1 MTPLEYLRA
10 RWADLASTVAILL
23 YHALA
28 VLALGAFVVV
38 ALPTVLGD
46 SPAGAGF
53 PWWRGGAYAP
63 YALGAEGT
71 LVLVAAS
78 AGALGAILHA
88 MHFTVHVARD
98 THDWRW
104 APWHFLQPF
113 RGALLGLVTYLGSRA
128 GIAVLSGGAET
139 NASPYAVVFASLV
152 AGLFAKRTLDALGK
166 RLGTPD
172 GREGAAKEKGKDDAS
187 A

>member
-1 MTPLEYLRA
+1 MTFLEYLRE

-23 YHALA
+23 YHAA
-28 VLALGAFVVV
+28 VALTLGGFIVV
-38 ALPTVLGD
+38 ALPTVLGA
-46 SPAGAGF
+46 SPAGTVF

-63 YALGAEGT
+63 YPLGPEGT

-78 AGALGAILHA
+78 AGALGALLHA
-88 MHFTVHVARD
+88 MRFTVHVARD
-98 THDWRW
+98 RHDWRW

-139 NASPYAVVFASLV
+139 NASPYAIVFASLV
-152 AGLFAKRTLDALGK
+152 AGLFAQRTLDALGK
-166 RLGTPD
+166 RLGTPASQ
-172 GREGAAKEKGKDDAS
+172 EGAAKEKGKDDAS